1 MKILVLG
8 GTGAM
13 GVPVVKILAERGNE
27 VYVTSRKR
35 KTSESKRIKYIQG
48 DAHDIKFV
56 KKIVSQ
62 HFDAVIDFMVY
73 SSDNFSQYCDLYL
86 AHTKQYIFLSS
97 SRVYANSNGEKITEN
112 SPRLLDTINDPE
124 YLKTDE
130 YALAKAREENILKSS
145 GYSNYTIIRPYIT
158 YYNNRLQLGVYEKE
172 NWLQRFL
179 NGKKIVFSKNIAS
192 KLTTLTYG
200 YDVSLRIADLV
211 GNKNSLGQCYH
222 ITTEETVRWH
232 DVLNFYLDTLEEYFG
247 KRPEVF
253 MIDQSDSHYEKFAK
267 YQIHY
272 DREYDRIFS
281 NAKIQKDTL
290 EKSDFIKVK
299 NGLRNCLLQFLEGER
314 VFTYR
319 SWRIEGVFDKITGE
333 KTSLFKISGLKNKLK
348 YFIFRYIL

>member
-1 MKILVLG
+1 MI
-8 GTGAM
+8 
-13 GVPVVKILAERGNE
+13 P
-27 VYVTSRKR
+27 
-35 KTSESKRIKYIQG
+35 Q
-48 DAHDIKFV
+48 
-56 KKIVSQ
+56 
-62 HFDAVIDFMVY
+62 
-73 SSDNFSQYCDLYL
+73 
-86 AHTKQYIFLSS
+86 
-97 SRVYANSNGEKITEN
+97 
-112 SPRLLDTINDPE
+112 

-222 ITTEETVRWH
+222 ITTEETVRWQ

-253 MIDQSDSHYEKFAK
+253 IIDRCDPHYEKFAPH
-267 YQIHY
+267 QIHY

-299 NGLRNCLLQFLEGER
+299 DGLRNCLLQFLDSER
-314 VFTYR
+314 VFAYR
-319 SWRIEGVFDKITGE
+319 SWRQEGVFDKITGE

-348 YFIFRYIL
+348 YFVFRYIL